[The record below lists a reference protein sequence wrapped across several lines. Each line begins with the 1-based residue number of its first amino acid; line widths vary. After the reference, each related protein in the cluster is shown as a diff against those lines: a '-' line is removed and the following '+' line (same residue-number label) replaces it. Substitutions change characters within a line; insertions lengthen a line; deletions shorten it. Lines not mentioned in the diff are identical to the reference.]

1 MEPYSSI
8 SVEILVR
15 RCSESAE
22 PALWEEFVRRFHRVI
37 ATVVMRT
44 ARKLGD
50 DSRQT
55 VDDLVQETYLKL
67 CVDKFRLLREFEQR
81 HSNAFYGYIK
91 VVAANV
97 VRDHFRGRHSGKR
110 DVPLLTQEANLDSV
124 RSGYQ
129 DSCSSVSIER
139 NLLLCEINTH
149 LETCTRGA
157 DQKRKCQIFWLYY
170 RAGLSAAAI
179 AALPTVGLTT
189 KGVESL
195 ILRITRDV
203 RVLMCGSRAVDKGRD
218 EQVDEGILPA

>member
-8 SVEILVR
+8 SAEVLVR

-44 ARKLGD
+44 ARNLGD
-50 DSRQT
+50 GSRQT
-55 VDDLVQETYLKL
+55 IDDLVQETYLKV
-67 CVDKFRLLREFEQR
+67 CQDKCRLLREFDLR
-81 HSNAFYGYIK
+81 HTDAFYGFIK
-91 VVAANV
+91 VIAANV
-97 VRDHFRGRHSGKR
+97 VRDHFRARRSGKR
-110 DVPLLTQEANLDSV
+110 DVDLLTPGADLDSV
-124 RSGYQ
+124 GSEKQ
-129 DSCSSVSIER
+129 DFGGSVSIER
-139 NLLLCEINTH
+139 TLLLREIDAH
-149 LETCTRGA
+149 LEACTRGP

-179 AALPTVGLTT
+179 AVLPTVGLTT

-203 RVLMCGSRAVDKGRD
+203 RLRMCGPQAIEREPDKQVDK
-218 EQVDEGILPA
+218 GILPA